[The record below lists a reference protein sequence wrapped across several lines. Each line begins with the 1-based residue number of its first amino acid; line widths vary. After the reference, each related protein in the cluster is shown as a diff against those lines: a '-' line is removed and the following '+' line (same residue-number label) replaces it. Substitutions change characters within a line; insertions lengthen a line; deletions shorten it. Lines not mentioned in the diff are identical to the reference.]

1 MKQPKYI
8 ISGGGTG
15 GHIFPAVAIA
25 DALKQENPETSIL
38 FIGAKGKMEMEK
50 IPQLGYNIKGLWISG
65 IQRKIDLSNLLFPL
79 KLIVSLIKAV
89 FIIIKF
95 KPNAVIGTGGFA
107 SAPTLKAAQWLGY
120 PTLIQEQNSY
130 AGVTNKWLSAKAK
143 SICGAYP
150 NMERYFPKQ
159 KLKFT
164 GNPIRNSLLANQLN
178 SSEAKEKLHLE
189 QKLTLFVVGG
199 SLGSKRINQLINS
212 NLEWLISEDLQLI
225 WQTGKIYYQT
235 YQSKQSKS
243 VKVKQFIEDM
253 NLAYSA
259 ADIII
264 SRAGAGTVSELAI
277 VGKPVLFIP
286 SPNVAENHQF
296 KNAQSIC
303 DQNAAVMI
311 EEQNLEAEFQDLM
324 NQLITDQNLKVK
336 LANNL
341 KNLAKPEAT
350 QHIVDEV
357 KRIQKPL

>member
-143 SICGAYP
+143 SICVAYP

-264 SRAGAGTVSELAI
+264 SRAGAGTVSELAT

-303 DQNAAVMI
+303 DQNAGVMI

-324 NQLITDQNLKVK
+324 SQLITDQNLKLK

-350 QHIVDEV
+350 QHIIDEV

>member
-143 SICGAYP
+143 SICVAYP

-264 SRAGAGTVSELAI
+264 SRAGAGTVSELAT

-303 DQNAAVMI
+303 DQNAGVMI

>member
-143 SICGAYP
+143 SICVAYP
-150 NMERYFPKQ
+150 NMECYFPKQ

-264 SRAGAGTVSELAI
+264 SRAGAGTVSELAT

-303 DQNAAVMI
+303 DQNAGVMI
-311 EEQNLEAEFQDLM
+311 EEQNLEPEFQDLM
-324 NQLITDQNLKVK
+324 SQLITDQNLKLK

>member
-143 SICGAYP
+143 SICVAYP

-178 SSEAKEKLHLE
+178 SSEAKEKLQLE

-212 NLEWLISEDLQLI
+212 HLEWLISEDLQLI

-243 VKVKQFIEDM
+243 IKVKQFIEDM

-296 KNAQSIC
+296 KNAKSVC
-303 DQNAAVMI
+303 EQNAAVMI
-311 EEQNLEAEFQDLM
+311 EEQNLEAEFKNLM
-324 NQLITDQNLKVK
+324 SRLITDQNLKLK
-336 LANNL
+336 LAHNL
-341 KNLAKPEAT
+341 KSLAKSEAT

>member
-143 SICGAYP
+143 SICVAYP
-150 NMERYFPKQ
+150 NMECYFPKQ

-303 DQNAAVMI
+303 DQNAGVMI
-311 EEQNLEAEFQDLM
+311 EEQNLEAEFQGLM
-324 NQLITDQNLKVK
+324 SQLITDQNLKLK

>member
-143 SICGAYP
+143 SICVAYP

-178 SSEAKEKLHLE
+178 SSKAKEKLHLE

-235 YQSKQSKS
+235 YQSKQSKFI
-243 VKVKQFIEDM
+243 KVKQFIEDM

-286 SPNVAENHQF
+286 SPNVAENHQY

-303 DQNAAVMI
+303 DQNAGVMI

>member
-1 MKQPKYI
+1 MKQAKYI

-79 KLIVSLIKAV
+79 KLILSLIKAV

-143 SICGAYP
+143 SICVAYP

-199 SLGSKRINQLINS
+199 SLGSQRINQLINS

-303 DQNAAVMI
+303 DQNAGVMI

-324 NQLITDQNLKVK
+324 SQLITDQNLKVK

>member
-143 SICGAYP
+143 SICVAYP

-178 SSEAKEKLHLE
+178 SSKAKEKLHLE

-235 YQSKQSKS
+235 YQSKQSKFI
-243 VKVKQFIEDM
+243 KVKQFIEDM

-286 SPNVAENHQF
+286 SPNVAENHQY

-303 DQNAAVMI
+303 DQNAGVMI

-324 NQLITDQNLKVK
+324 SQLITDQNLKVK

>member
-143 SICGAYP
+143 SICVAYP

-199 SLGSKRINQLINS
+199 SLGSQRINQLINS

-264 SRAGAGTVSELAI
+264 SRAGAGTVSELAT

-303 DQNAAVMI
+303 DQNAGVMI

-324 NQLITDQNLKVK
+324 SQLITDQNLKVK

>member
-143 SICGAYP
+143 SICVAYP

-235 YQSKQSKS
+235 YQSKQSKFI
-243 VKVKQFIEDM
+243 KVKQFIEDM

-286 SPNVAENHQF
+286 SPNVAENHQY

-303 DQNAAVMI
+303 DQNAGVMI